1 MSLIPPSIFQASGA
15 GSQRSAQT
23 SDIVHRG
30 RANFHATSAPLPHS
44 DDRKKRKPVL
54 LPTEAEVKEAAAAGV
69 GHRCPDALGRPAAVR
84 TASAGAPMEL
94 QQEGGPVQFVGRQ
107 HPLPGVIPAPCLPG
121 RTSIVGEV
129 VVRGGHVGG
138 GDVVAGA
145 VRGGLA
151 GTPGCNNVQLGPR
164 GEGTRDNDV
173 GAAELPSSRDNISG
187 AKAAVMRHPG
197 PSRGDGAGGAGG
209 SSPAPKLRATVRP
222 PLEQGNGHAAS
233 TAVHVPMAATRRQ
246 RGSSNA
252 AGRIPP
258 PPSDAGLIAADGGA
272 TSDSPASHDNSVC
285 GHWLDFEG
293 GPFPLLDIWGRE
305 LRQGHPSKGW
315 GWAGV
320 II

>member
-1 MSLIPPSIFQASGA
+1 M
-15 GSQRSAQT
+15 
-23 SDIVHRG
+23 
-30 RANFHATSAPLPHS
+30 
-44 DDRKKRKPVL
+44 
-54 LPTEAEVKEAAAAGV
+54 
-69 GHRCPDALGRPAAVR
+69 
-84 TASAGAPMEL
+84 
-94 QQEGGPVQFVGRQ
+94 
-107 HPLPGVIPAPCLPG
+107 
-121 RTSIVGEV
+121 
-129 VVRGGHVGG
+129 
-138 GDVVAGA
+138 AGA

-197 PSRGDGAGGAGG
+197 PGRGDGAGGAGG
-209 SSPAPKLRATVRP
+209 SSPAPKLRPTVRP